1 MKKKNYKY
9 KSSIQTDF
17 IYWLV
22 QQKKDDNLKKYR
34 RGTAIAYAERLSRFC
49 NKFFPAKKEEPLF
62 QKEKSLLQ
70 FVDNI
75 GTSMMC
81 CCLCTSLKEPNE
93 MLKTE
98 EMRVLANAFFCYRVS
113 KDQRTAHHQ
122 MFKDDLFEKMAIY
135 LCRKKSGN
143 EYQKVIELF
152 YDFLKDTK
160 FDGYSTLYEE
170 IEERLE
176 ELRNDDSV
184 FWKYGYIEATKRTP
198 AMIIAR
204 AGQVG
209 IPVSALT
216 KIFKCDYR
224 TIKKMLKENKISSC
238 HHRKES
244 VNIADLNAYFLTKHT
259 GLYQKNKNGVIFT
272 SKQEDFMEASYKALL
287 SCTKK
292 LQKINPTLSDVK
304 EQKRKEE
311 ILKYI
316 NELLSDYQ
324 NKRLHRISCWSTC
337 EEISKL
343 TGKTNR
349 TIQRAARA
357 KKIPTTRYFKKKIG
371 YFNEKIEL

>member
-49 NKFFPAKKEEPLF
+49 NKFFPAKKEKPLF

-70 FVDNI
+70 FADNI

-81 CCLCTSLKEPNE
+81 CCLCTALKEPNE

-98 EMRVLANAFFCYRVS
+98 EIRVLANAFFHYRVS
-113 KDQRTAHHQ
+113 KDQSTAHHK
-122 MFKDDLFEKMAIY
+122 MFKDDLFEKMVIY

-160 FDGYSTLYEE
+160 FDDYSTLYEE

-176 ELRNDDSV
+176 ELRKDDSV
-184 FWKYGYIEATKRTP
+184 FWKYGYIEATRRTP

-224 TIKKMLKENKISSC
+224 TIKRMLKKNNITSC
-238 HHRKES
+238 HHRRGS
-244 VNIADLNAYFLTKHT
+244 VSIADLNAYFLTKHT
-259 GLYQKNKNGVIFT
+259 GLYKKDKNGVILT
-272 SKQEDFMEASYKALL
+272 SKQEDFIEDSYNALL
-287 SCTKK
+287 GCTERLKR
-292 LQKINPTLSDVK
+292 INPALTDEK
-304 EQKRKEE
+304 KQERKEE
-311 ILKYI
+311 ILRSI
-316 NELLSDYQ
+316 NDLLSDYQ
-324 NKRLHRISCWSTC
+324 SKRRNKISCWSTC
-337 EEISKL
+337 KEIAKL

-349 TIQRAARA
+349 TIQRAAKA
-357 KKIPTTRYFKKKIG
+357 KKIPTTRYFKKKVG

>member
-1 MKKKNYKY
+1 MKKKHYKY
-9 KSSIQTDF
+9 KSPTQKDF
-17 IYWLV
+17 IYWLTHE
-22 QQKKDDNLKKYR
+22 KKYGIQKKYR
-34 RGTAIAYAERLSRFC
+34 LGTATAYAERLSRFC
-49 NKFFPAKKEEPLF
+49 NKFFPAKKEDASL
-62 QKEKSLLQ
+62 QKENSLIQLAH
-70 FVDNI
+70 NI
-75 GTSMMC
+75 ETSMMC

-98 EMRVLANAFFCYRVS
+98 EIRLLANVFFHHRVS

-122 MFKDDLFEKMAIY
+122 MFKDDLFEKMVIY

-216 KIFKCDYR
+216 KIFKCDHR

-259 GLYQKNKNGVIFT
+259 GLYQKNKNGIIFT
-272 SKQEDFMEASYKALL
+272 SKQEDFMEASYKTLL